1 MKYNFQKQARPQQA
15 QNPAAQAA
23 EARKK
28 YEREIQAVA
37 RKVDQYRID
46 GQRFF
51 AGDLKLPPDE
61 LGSQIRADLRRLQ
74 GSKLATSADSFR
86 LGSLEARYNSQSELF
101 GRRLRQREEGTAN
114 RPTAH
119 RPELD
124 HDPREGVVM
133 SREGAVEALYK
144 GLYLE
149 GGRGKPTMDLD
160 RFRNQIQKQAE
171 AIRVKTGA
179 SDIQF
184 RIAEENGKMK
194 IKAKPI
200 KKKAGA

>member
-1 MKYNFQKQARPQQA
+1 MKYNFQKQVRPEQGR
-15 QNPAAQAA
+15 NSAAQAA

-28 YEREIQAVA
+28 YEREIQALA

-51 AGDLKLPPDE
+51 AGDLRLPPDE
-61 LGSQIRADLRRLQ
+61 LGSEIRAALRRLQ
-74 GSKLATSADSFR
+74 SSKLATSADSFR
-86 LGSLEARYNSQSELF
+86 LNSLEARYNSQSELF
-101 GRRLRQREEGTAN
+101 GRRLRQREEGGTNRRKAN
-114 RPTAH
+114 

-124 HDPREGVVM
+124 HDPREGVVI

-144 GLYLE
+144 GLYLT
-149 GGRGKPTMDLD
+149 GGHGKPSMDLD
-160 RFRNQIQKQAE
+160 RFRNHLQKQAE
-171 AIRVKTGA
+171 AIRAKTGA

-200 KKKAGA
+200 KNKAGA